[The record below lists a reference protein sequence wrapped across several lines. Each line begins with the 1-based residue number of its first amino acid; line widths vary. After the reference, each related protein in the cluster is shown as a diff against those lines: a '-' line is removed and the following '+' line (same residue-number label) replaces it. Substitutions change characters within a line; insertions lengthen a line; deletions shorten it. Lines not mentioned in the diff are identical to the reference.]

1 MSITGHQH
9 ADRHR
14 AAPRL
19 HTPATSFTSVY
30 VDLAA
35 THDAVASAVAKLP
48 LPTGVTK
55 VLIDDRSF
63 TDTFGCRIAIDLT
76 GAFDEAAEGR
86 AIARGYARRLS
97 DLLGVPAFALYDLL
111 RADSSRFAY

>member
-1 MSITGHQH
+1 MTWARMWRLKFTGQFGP
-9 ADRHR
+9 AWRDF
-14 AAPRL
+14 AA
-19 HTPATSFTSVY
+19 
-30 VDLAA
+30 
-35 THDAVASAVAKLP
+35 AVAKLP
-48 LPTGVTK
+48 VPQHVTEGR
-55 VLIDDRSF
+55 VDDRSF

-111 RADSSRFAY
+111 RADSSKFLYWMGAKQS